1 MSQSDNDSQPTSTA
15 PKRRF
20 SAKINKSV
28 LTSLLVLLAMVS
40 WLLSGVLSENGQDR
54 GAATPIAEQ
63 TQAKNLFTVVVQ
75 PLEAKPYLNTVTIQA
90 RSEADKIVTLAAETN
105 GVISSL
111 PVKKGSAV
119 QKGQNIC
126 AIDVGARAAQ
136 LEEANAMRAMRRI
149 EFDAARRLHEKGH
162 VSKSQLAAAQAA
174 YDSSDA
180 AVTARQVALD
190 YTQIKAPFDGILDK
204 LPLKEGDFISIGQ
217 PCGTVIDKDPLLI
230 VGHIAENQIKMIRVG
245 ATGKAKLAT
254 GENVTGV
261 IRYIAETPNMATRTF
276 RVELEVSNKDLS
288 LRDGVSAELKLET
301 GDVLATRIPQGILT
315 LNDDGKLGVRVIDQG
330 RVAFRPVTIISDNM
344 NGVLITGLR
353 ARENVIVAG
362 GEFTRDG
369 RQVDFE
375 FVSAPAPRAPVVSDN
390 SADTTEVR

>member
-54 GAATPIAEQ
+54 EAATPIAEQ

-149 EFDAARRLHEKGH
+149 EFDAARRLHEKGM
-162 VSKSQLAAAQAA
+162 S
-174 YDSSDA
+174 
-180 AVTARQVALD
+180 R
-190 YTQIKAPFDGILDK
+190 KANWQ
-204 LPLKEGDFISIGQ
+204 PLKPPMTAQ
-217 PCGTVIDKDPLLI
+217 
-230 VGHIAENQIKMIRVG
+230 MR
-245 ATGKAKLAT
+245 
-254 GENVTGV
+254 
-261 IRYIAETPNMATRTF
+261 R
-276 RVELEVSNKDLS
+276 
-288 LRDGVSAELKLET
+288 
-301 GDVLATRIPQGILT
+301 
-315 LNDDGKLGVRVIDQG
+315 
-330 RVAFRPVTIISDNM
+330 
-344 NGVLITGLR
+344 
-353 ARENVIVAG
+353 
-362 GEFTRDG
+362 
-369 RQVDFE
+369 
-375 FVSAPAPRAPVVSDN
+375 
-390 SADTTEVR
+390 